1 MGVESDDGFQLILIL
16 IIFQKTR
23 NYAELSRK
31 VLCLTM
37 HDLNPWKLEK
47 WHVRLAMRQEG
58 IYVQNDDAITI
69 NSKTLTGPDPRWAH
83 HCHF

>member
-1 MGVESDDGFQLILIL
+1 MMDFMFS
-16 IIFQKTR
+16 KTR

-58 IYVQNDDAITI
+58 IYVQSDDAISI
-69 NSKTLTGPDPRWAH
+69 NSKTLTGPDPRCA
-83 HCHF
+83 HCHFQYTNDCGL